1 MAEVGGAEGGGAPP
15 VPAVYWWAES
25 GARPPSG
32 SRLHSVEERPPESR
46 EAPAHLPDEE
56 PKPSGERFGEVPA
69 DSGWV
74 TTKQAA
80 KALGVSRRSVQSYV
94 RRGLL
99 RANEEGEGTNR
110 RFLVSIDSLN
120 SMISRR
126 REDADFAKG
135 SSKTPE
141 AANLAANVDEGL
153 RHVVDRLEA
162 RTAEATEL
170 RVRLELT
177 ERAEST
183 LRAELEEQSRRR
195 EQAERERDELAAKV
209 VALQGLRDAPQTAAE
224 EPEGTDTPDA
234 SAAPQEAVERRSSW
248 WRRWFGG

>member
-1 MAEVGGAEGGGAPP
+1 MPRRL
-15 VPAVYWWAES
+15 PAVYGRPTA
-25 GARPPSG
+25 GARPWSEG
-32 SRLHSVEERPPESR
+32 RLPLVEERPPESR
-46 EAPAHLPDEE
+46 EASLSPPDEE
-56 PKPSGERFGEVPA
+56 PEPPGERFGEAPA

-94 RRGLL
+94 RRSLL
-99 RANEEGEGTNR
+99 RANEEGEGPNK

-120 SMISRR
+120 LMIARR
-126 REDADFAKG
+126 RKDAEFAEA
-135 SSKTPE
+135 SSRATE
-141 AANLAANVDEGL
+141 AANPTANTGEGL

-183 LRAELEEQSRRR
+183 LRAELEGESRRR
-195 EQAERERDELAAKV
+195 EQAERERDELAARLA
-209 VALQGLRDAPQTAAE
+209 ALEEARGAPQTAAE
-224 EPEGTDTPDA
+224 DAEGPEERPFTEEA
-234 SAAPQEAVERRSSW
+234 QEAAECRSW
-248 WRRWFGG
+248 WRRWFGFE

>member
-1 MAEVGGAEGGGAPP
+1 
-15 VPAVYWWAES
+15 
-25 GARPPSG
+25 
-32 SRLHSVEERPPESR
+32 VEERPPESR
-46 EAPAHLPDEE
+46 EASLPPPDEE
-56 PKPSGERFGEVPA
+56 PAPPGERFGEAHA

-99 RANEEGEGTNR
+99 RANEEGEGTNK

-120 SMISRR
+120 SMIDRR
-126 REDADFAKG
+126 REDAEFVEA
-135 SSKTPE
+135 SSRAAE
-141 AANLAANVDEGL
+141 AANPTANTGEGL

-183 LRAELEEQSRRR
+183 LRAELEGESRRR
-195 EQAERERDELAAKV
+195 EQAERERDELAAQLA
-209 VALQGLRDAPQTAAE
+209 ALQAARDAPQTGTGEAEGHEDPFTE
-224 EPEGTDTPDA
+224 EPRP
-234 SAAPQEAVERRSSW
+234 ERSW
-248 WRRWFGG
+248 WRRWFGFE